1 LSSKRPVAPP
11 PPIPGF
17 TYISLL
23 GSGGFSDVYLYEQDR
38 PRRKV
43 AVKVLLSDLKT
54 EGARRRFE
62 SEANLM
68 AQLSSHPYIVTIFEA
83 EVTEAGHS
91 YLAMEYCSRP
101 SLDVRYRR
109 QRFSVD
115 EVLAVGIQVAS
126 AVETAHRAGIA
137 HRDIK
142 PANILVTD
150 YNRPALTDFGISGTL
165 GGDADEDAGM
175 SIPWSPPEQ
184 FTDGPVDGVMVD
196 VWALGA
202 TLYTLLAG
210 RSPFVMP
217 GTDNSQRELIS
228 RITNSPLPRL
238 GRADVPESLERA
250 LATAMAKPAAS
261 RYSSAHA
268 FALALQ
274 RIQAE
279 LNLSVTPFEVL
290 EEAHHD
296 DSHPDDG
303 YEETRVRSIAAI
315 DPERTGSAPTFPART
330 RPRGPDAGAPPSGF
344 SAGGFAPEAA
354 AASAPR
360 PQVPGSL
367 FTGPQDGQGA
377 GTQVGGPAGSS
388 PAGNTVGDPA
398 GEWAHAT
405 MLRGSAP
412 AAADYGSAPDATVQR
427 PGLLPAQ
434 ASQAP
439 QHTGRRTSAAEP
451 EIDATI
457 SRPAAAPQ
465 TAPESAP
472 DHGKRNLWLA
482 LAGGTVLVLAIIVG
496 IVLASSAPEP
506 KVAETGQISKPP
518 ADALDNGT
526 VPDVADLVGTVNA
539 GKATFTWTNPQPKPG
554 DAYKWRVYALGGS
567 GEYQSAAEPTAQV
580 ALNPAEPTCIQV
592 MIVRSDGAFSPLED
606 DSIACI
612 RQ

>member
-1 LSSKRPVAPP
+1 MSSKRPVAPP
-11 PPIPGF
+11 PAIPGF
-17 TYISLL
+17 TYVSLL

-83 EVTEAGHS
+83 EVTEDGHS

-165 GGDADEDAGM
+165 GSDTDEDAGM

-184 FTDGPVDGVMVD
+184 FRDGPVDGVMVD

-210 RSPFVMP
+210 RSPFVLP
-217 GTDNSQRELIS
+217 GSDNSQRELIA
-228 RITNSPLPRL
+228 RITSSPVPRL
-238 GRADVPESLERA
+238 GRADVPESLELA
-250 LATAMAKPAAS
+250 LSTAMAKSAAS

-290 EEAHHD
+290 EDTHAE

-303 YEETRVRSIAAI
+303 FEETRVRSIASV
-315 DPERTGSAPTFPART
+315 DPDQTGHGPTFPART
-330 RPRGPDAGAPPSGF
+330 RPAAPAGFIQPGSAPTGFTQSGSAPTGFTTAVPAAPPSGPVP
-344 SAGGFAPEAA
+344 GPVGPAPERQFPDRQYDDW
-354 AASAPR
+354 S
-360 PQVPGSL
+360 
-367 FTGPQDGQGA
+367 QG
-377 GTQVGGPAGSS
+377 
-388 PAGNTVGDPA
+388 
-398 GEWAHAT
+398 T
-405 MLRGSAP
+405 MLRGSI
-412 AAADYGSAPDATVQR
+412 AAEPQRGAPDADIAATVNR
-427 PGLLPAQ
+427 PRAVQ
-434 ASQAP
+434 EEA
-439 QHTGRRTSAAEP
+439 
-451 EIDATI
+451 
-457 SRPAAAPQ
+457 AAAPV
-465 TAPESAP
+465 
-472 DHGKRNLWLA
+472 DHSKRNLWLA
-482 LAGGTVLVLAIIVG
+482 VAGGAVLVVAVILG
-496 IVLASSAPEP
+496 LVLGASRPEP
-506 KVAETGQISKPP
+506 VVKPTEQVSKAP
-518 ADALDNGT
+518 ADALDAGT
-526 VPDVADLVGTVNA
+526 VPDVSDIVGTRGPD
-539 GKATFTWTNPQPKPG
+539 GKFRFTWTNPQPKPG
-554 DAYKWRVYALGGS
+554 DTYKWRVFDNGTFQATDKP
-567 GEYQSAAEPTAQV
+567 EAEPIFQPGDIYCV
-580 ALNPAEPTCIQV
+580 QV
-592 MIVRSDGAFSPLED
+592 MIVRSDGLSSPLNID
-606 DSIACI
+606 DSVGCFNEKS
-612 RQ
+612 

>member
-1 LSSKRPVAPP
+1 MSSKRPPAPP

-17 TYISLL
+17 KYISLL

-83 EVTEAGHS
+83 EITENGHS

-126 AVETAHRAGIA
+126 AVETAHRAGIV

-150 YNRPALTDFGISGTL
+150 YNRPALTDFGISGTI
-165 GGDADEDAGM
+165 GADTEDDAGM

-184 FTDGPVDGVMVD
+184 FRGGAVDGVPVD
-196 VWALGA
+196 IWALGA

-210 RSPFVMP
+210 RSPFVLP
-217 GTDNSQRELIS
+217 GQDNSQRELIS

-238 GRADVPESLERA
+238 GRADVPESLELV
-250 LATAMAKPAAS
+250 LATSMAKSPES

-290 EEAHHD
+290 EEPGHGED
-296 DSHPDDG
+296 QHPDDNF
-303 YEETRVRSIAAI
+303 EETRVRSIASI
-315 DPERTGSAPTFPART
+315 DPDASGTATTGSAPTFPART
-330 RPRGPDAGAPPSGF
+330 FPSTVPGGTQRPAPPF
-344 SAGGFAPEAA
+344 TRP
-354 AASAPR
+354 ASDPR
-360 PQVPGSL
+360 PTDTPQPTNPSQPASPSQPVQSQA
-367 FTGPQDGQGA
+367 GPTAPPQFQ
-377 GTQVGGPAGSS
+377 
-388 PAGNTVGDPA
+388 
-398 GEWAHAT
+398 
-405 MLRGSAP
+405 AP
-412 AAADYGSAPDATVQR
+412 AAGYTAPGAQYAPAEPDTAESTVLRGWQPSQPQDDLGATVSRSTAGTSPVAQEEA
-427 PGLLPAQ
+427 PPA
-434 ASQAP
+434 
-439 QHTGRRTSAAEP
+439 
-451 EIDATI
+451 
-457 SRPAAAPQ
+457 
-465 TAPESAP
+465 
-472 DHGKRNLWLA
+472 DHSKRNLWLA
-482 LAGGTVLVLAIIVG
+482 VTGAAVLVVAIVVG
-496 IVLASSAPEP
+496 VVLGAQAQP
-506 KVAETGQISKPP
+506 KVAPTETSSKPP
-518 ADALDNGT
+518 ADALSDGS
-526 VPDVADLVGTVNA
+526 VPEVAGLAAARDTKDRNIII
-539 GKATFTWTNPQPKPG
+539 FSWTNPQPMAG
-554 DAYKWRVYALGGS
+554 DTFKWRVK
-567 GEYQSAAEPTAQV
+567 SAKSEGVYENTTIGKAFLSAFDEPPICVQA
-580 ALNPAEPTCIQV
+580 I
-592 MIVRSDGAFSPLED
+592 IVRADGSASPGGP
-606 DSIACI
+606 DSIACLNE
-612 RQ
+612 

>member
-1 LSSKRPVAPP
+1 MNAKRPAAPP
-11 PPIPGF
+11 PTIPGF
-17 TYISLL
+17 SYVSLL

-83 EVTEAGHS
+83 EITDAGHS

-165 GGDADEDAGM
+165 AGDQDEDAGM

-184 FTDGPVDGVMVD
+184 FSDRQVDGVLVD

-210 RSPFVMP
+210 RSPFVLP
-217 GTDNSQRELIS
+217 GADNSQRELIS
-228 RITNSPLPRL
+228 RITSMPVPKL
-238 GRADVPESLERA
+238 GRADVPESLELA
-250 LATAMAKPAAS
+250 LATAMAKAPAS

-290 EEAHHD
+290 EEPRAD
-296 DSHPDDG
+296 EPHPDDSF
-303 YEETRVRSIAAI
+303 EETRVRSIAAI
-315 DPERTGSAPTFPART
+315 DPDATGHGPTFPT
-330 RPRGPDAGAPPSGF
+330 RLPGVTAATAPAAAPPPAPGSDTVRRPSG
-344 SAGGFAPEAA
+344 
-354 AASAPR
+354 ASAPR
-360 PQVPGSL
+360 PGSDAVKKPGALPS
-367 FTGPQDGQGA
+367 FTPAAPAEDDDVAATVSRSSRQASGDTDAAAADAVGDSTAAPDHRRRNLVLAVVAGAVLVVAAVVGVVA
-377 GTQVGGPAGSS
+377 GTTRP
-388 PAGNTVGDPA
+388 
-398 GEWAHAT
+398 
-405 MLRGSAP
+405 AP
-412 AAADYGSAPDATVQR
+412 AAK
-427 PGLLPAQ
+427 PAEQ
-434 ASQAP
+434 V
-439 QHTGRRTSAAEP
+439 
-451 EIDATI
+451 
-457 SRPAAAPQ
+457 SR
-465 TAPESAP
+465 
-472 DHGKRNLWLA
+472 
-482 LAGGTVLVLAIIVG
+482 
-496 IVLASSAPEP
+496 
-506 KVAETGQISKPP
+506 PP

-526 VPDVADLVGTVNA
+526 VPDVENLTGAVDAA
-539 GKATFTWTNPQPKPG
+539 GKVTFTWKNPQPKPG
-554 DAYKWRVYALGGS
+554 DKYKWRTYSLQGT
-567 GEYQSAAEPTAQV
+567 GEFQAAAEPKVQV
-580 ALNPAEPTCIQV
+580 EPNPSGETCIQV
-592 MIVRSDGAFSPLED
+592 MMVRADGASSPMEQP
-606 DSIACI
+606 SIGCAKKP
-612 RQ
+612 

>member
-1 LSSKRPVAPP
+1 MNAKRPAAPP
-11 PPIPGF
+11 PTIPGF
-17 TYISLL
+17 SYVSLL

-83 EVTEAGHS
+83 EITDAGHS

-165 GGDADEDAGM
+165 AGDQDEDAGM

-184 FTDGPVDGVMVD
+184 FSDRQIDGVLVD

-210 RSPFVMP
+210 RSPFVLP
-217 GTDNSQRELIS
+217 GADNSQRELIS
-228 RITNSPLPRL
+228 RITSMPVPKL
-238 GRADVPESLERA
+238 GRADVPESLELA
-250 LATAMAKPAAS
+250 LATAMAKAPAS

-290 EEAHHD
+290 EEPRAD
-296 DSHPDDG
+296 EPHPDDSF
-303 YEETRVRSIAAI
+303 EETRVRSIAAI
-315 DPERTGSAPTFPART
+315 DPDATGHGPTFPT
-330 RPRGPDAGAPPSGF
+330 RLPGVTAATAPAAAPPPAPGSDTVRRPSG
-344 SAGGFAPEAA
+344 
-354 AASAPR
+354 ASAPR
-360 PQVPGSL
+360 PGSDAVKKPGALPS
-367 FTGPQDGQGA
+367 FTPAAPAEDDDVAATVSRSSRQASGDTDAAAADAVGDSTAAPDHRRRNLVLAVVAGAVLVVAAVVGVVA
-377 GTQVGGPAGSS
+377 GTTRP
-388 PAGNTVGDPA
+388 
-398 GEWAHAT
+398 
-405 MLRGSAP
+405 AP
-412 AAADYGSAPDATVQR
+412 AAK
-427 PGLLPAQ
+427 PAEQ
-434 ASQAP
+434 V
-439 QHTGRRTSAAEP
+439 
-451 EIDATI
+451 
-457 SRPAAAPQ
+457 SR
-465 TAPESAP
+465 
-472 DHGKRNLWLA
+472 
-482 LAGGTVLVLAIIVG
+482 
-496 IVLASSAPEP
+496 
-506 KVAETGQISKPP
+506 PP

-526 VPDVADLVGTVNA
+526 VPDVENLTGAVDAA
-539 GKATFTWTNPQPKPG
+539 GKVTFTWKNPQPKPG
-554 DAYKWRVYALGGS
+554 DKYKWRTYSLQGT
-567 GEYQSAAEPTAQV
+567 GEFQAAAEPKVQV
-580 ALNPAEPTCIQV
+580 EPNPSGETCIQV
-592 MIVRSDGAFSPLED
+592 MMVRADGASSPMEQP
-606 DSIACI
+606 SIGCAKKP
-612 RQ
+612 

>member
-1 LSSKRPVAPP
+1 MSSKRPVAPP
-11 PPIPGF
+11 PVIPGF

-83 EVTEAGHS
+83 EITDTGHS

-109 QRFSVD
+109 QGFSVD

-165 GGDADEDAGM
+165 AGDADEDAGM

-184 FTDGPVDGVMVD
+184 FTGHHVDGVLVD

-210 RSPFVMP
+210 RSPFVLP
-217 GTDNSQRELIS
+217 GADNSQRELIS
-228 RITNSPLPRL
+228 RITNRPVPKL
-238 GRADVPESLERA
+238 GRADVPESLELA
-250 LATAMAKPAAS
+250 LSTAMAKSASS

-279 LNLSVTPFEVL
+279 LNLSVTSFEVL
-290 EEAHHD
+290 EEPRAEEN
-296 DSHPDDG
+296 HPDDG
-303 YEETRVRSIAAI
+303 FEETRVRSVASI
-315 DPERTGSAPTFPART
+315 DPDATGNVPTFPARFPGT
-330 RPRGPDAGAPPSGF
+330 DTSSTVDNATTYNGAANNG
-344 SAGGFAPEAA
+344 AA
-354 AASAPR
+354 NN
-360 PQVPGSL
+360 L
-367 FTGPQDGQGA
+367 
-377 GTQVGGPAGSS
+377 
-388 PAGNTVGDPA
+388 
-398 GEWAHAT
+398 
-405 MLRGSAP
+405 
-412 AAADYGSAPDATVQR
+412 ATVQR
-427 PGLLPAQ
+427 PPAMP
-434 ASQAP
+434 AFDAP
-439 QHTGRRTSAAEP
+439 GSAGPPAG
-451 EIDATI
+451 
-457 SRPAAAPQ
+457 AAAPDDDLAA
-465 TAPESAP
+465 TVNRSSAAAPAGGP
-472 DHGKRNLWLA
+472 DDGAGEHPAGHGRRNLL
-482 LAGGTVLVLAIIVG
+482 LSVVGGTVLVAAVVLG
-496 IVLASSAPEP
+496 IVAGTTRPGPAP
-506 KVAETGQISKPP
+506 KATDQVSKPP

-526 VPDVADLVGTVNA
+526 VPDVTALAGVAGPA
-539 GKATFTWTNPQPKPG
+539 GKVSFTWTNPQPKPG
-554 DAYKWRVYALGGS
+554 DSYKWRVHTLKGDGD
-567 GEYQSAAEPTAQV
+567 YQSSAGPAAEIA
-580 ALNPAEPTCIQV
+580 ANPAEPSCIQV
-592 MIVRSDGAFSPLED
+592 MIVRSDGASSPLGP
-606 DSIACI
+606 DSIACVSK
-612 RQ
+612 

>member
-1 LSSKRPVAPP
+1 MSSKRPVAPP
-11 PPIPGF
+11 PRIPGF

-83 EVTEAGHS
+83 EVTDDGHS

-165 GGDADEDAGM
+165 AGDGDDDSGM

-184 FTDGPVDGVMVD
+184 FRDGSVDGVMVD

-210 RSPFVMP
+210 RSPFVLP
-217 GTDNSQRELIS
+217 GSDNSQRELIN
-228 RITNSPLPRL
+228 RISNMALPRL
-238 GRADVPESLERA
+238 GRADVPESLELA
-250 LATAMAKPAAS
+250 LATAMAKSPQS

-290 EEAHHD
+290 EEPQHEE
-296 DSHPDDG
+296 SHPDDAA
-303 YEETRVRSIAAI
+303 EETRVRSIAAI

-330 RPRGPDAGAPPSGF
+330 RPDGP
-344 SAGGFAPEAA
+344 
-354 AASAPR
+354 
-360 PQVPGSL
+360 
-367 FTGPQDGQGA
+367 
-377 GTQVGGPAGSS
+377 
-388 PAGNTVGDPA
+388 
-398 GEWAHAT
+398 
-405 MLRGSAP
+405 
-412 AAADYGSAPDATVQR
+412 
-427 PGLLPAQ
+427 
-434 ASQAP
+434 
-439 QHTGRRTSAAEP
+439 
-451 EIDATI
+451 
-457 SRPAAAPQ
+457 
-465 TAPESAP
+465 
-472 DHGKRNLWLA
+472 
-482 LAGGTVLVLAIIVG
+482 
-496 IVLASSAPEP
+496 
-506 KVAETGQISKPP
+506 
-518 ADALDNGT
+518 
-526 VPDVADLVGTVNA
+526 
-539 GKATFTWTNPQPKPG
+539 
-554 DAYKWRVYALGGS
+554 
-567 GEYQSAAEPTAQV
+567 
-580 ALNPAEPTCIQV
+580 
-592 MIVRSDGAFSPLED
+592 
-606 DSIACI
+606 
-612 RQ
+612 

>member
-1 LSSKRPVAPP
+1 MSTKRPVAPP
-11 PPIPGF
+11 PAIPGF
-17 TYISLL
+17 TYVSLL

-83 EVTEAGHS
+83 EVTEDGHS

-165 GGDADEDAGM
+165 GSDTDEDAGM

-184 FTDGPVDGVMVD
+184 FRDGPVDGVMVD

-210 RSPFVMP
+210 RSPFVLP
-217 GTDNSQRELIS
+217 GADNSQRELIS
-228 RITNSPLPRL
+228 RITNSPVPRL
-238 GRADVPESLERA
+238 GRADVPESLELA
-250 LATAMAKPAAS
+250 LATAMAKSAAS

-290 EEAHHD
+290 EDAHAEE
-296 DSHPDDG
+296 SHPDDG
-303 YEETRVRSIAAI
+303 FEETRVRSIASV
-315 DPERTGSAPTFPART
+315 DPDQTGNTPTFPART
-330 RPRGPDAGAPPSGF
+330 RP
-344 SAGGFAPEAA
+344 
-354 AASAPR
+354 SAPSAYT
-360 PQVPGSL
+360 PVVPAVPPAGPAPGPVPGPGARPDQHDDWS
-367 FTGPQDGQGA
+367 QG
-377 GTQVGGPAGSS
+377 
-388 PAGNTVGDPA
+388 
-398 GEWAHAT
+398 T
-405 MLRGSAP
+405 MLRGSVASGLRP
-412 AAADYGSAPDATVQR
+412 GGGHDAADDATVHR
-427 PGLLPAQ
+427 GAPG
-434 ASQAP
+434 
-439 QHTGRRTSAAEP
+439 
-451 EIDATI
+451 
-457 SRPAAAPQ
+457 RPAGWQSGPAGRDERGDEPVAATVNRPQ
-465 TAPESAP
+465 ALQEATAEEPA
-472 DHGKRNLWLA
+472 DHSKRNLWLA
-482 LAGGTVLVLAIIVG
+482 VAGGAVLVVAVVVG
-496 IVLASSAPEP
+496 LVLGASRPEP
-506 KVAETGQISKPP
+506 VAEPTGQVSKPP
-518 ADALDNGT
+518 ADAIGEGT
-526 VPDVADLVGTVNA
+526 VPDVVNLSGMLTST
-539 GKATFTWTNPQPKPG
+539 GKVRFTWVNPDPRPG
-554 DAYKWRVYALGGS
+554 DTYKWFLSTDGPSKDYNATTTPEAEVALGS
-567 GEYQSAAEPTAQV
+567 RDFA
-580 ALNPAEPTCIQV
+580 CIGV
-592 MIVRSDGAFSPLED
+592 MIVRRDGSASPMEPDAAFQCAP
-606 DSIACI
+606 
-612 RQ
+612 Q

>member
-1 LSSKRPVAPP
+1 MSSKRPIAPP
-11 PPIPGF
+11 PRIPGF

-83 EVTEAGHS
+83 EVTGDGHS

-165 GGDADEDAGM
+165 GNDADEDAGM

-184 FTDGPVDGVMVD
+184 FRDGAVDGVMVD

-210 RSPFVMP
+210 RSPFVLP
-217 GTDNSQRELIS
+217 GADNSQRELIS
-228 RITNSPLPRL
+228 RITSMPVPRL
-238 GRADVPESLERA
+238 GRADVPASLELA
-250 LATAMAKPAAS
+250 LSTAMAKLPAS

-290 EEAHHD
+290 EEPRQED
-296 DSHPDDG
+296 NQPDDG
-303 YEETRVRSIAAI
+303 FEETRVRNIAAI
-315 DPERTGSAPTFPART
+315 DPERTGSAPTFPSRT
-330 RPRGPDAGAPPSGF
+330 KPD
-344 SAGGFAPEAA
+344 
-354 AASAPR
+354 
-360 PQVPGSL
+360 PQ
-367 FTGPQDGQGA
+367 
-377 GTQVGGPAGSS
+377 
-388 PAGNTVGDPA
+388 
-398 GEWAHAT
+398 
-405 MLRGSAP
+405 AP
-412 AAADYGSAPDATVQR
+412 AAAAPPDDATIQRSSRPGPPRPAGPAPSRDGSAYRTPARPELDATVSRGALVNGALPGQAMPGHAL
-427 PGLLPAQ
+427 PGLALPNQ
-434 ASQAP
+434 AVQGLEAGEQAE
-439 QHTGRRTSAAEP
+439 GEP
-451 EIDATI
+451 DQP
-457 SRPAAAPQ
+457 SR
-465 TAPESAP
+465 
-472 DHGKRNLWLA
+472 RNLWLA
-482 LAGGTVLVLAIIVG
+482 VTGGTLLVLAVVVG
-496 IVLASSAPEP
+496 LIMAGSAPETKALP
-506 KVAETGQISKPP
+506 QETVNRPP

-526 VPDVADLVGTVNA
+526 VPDVSDLA
-539 GKATFTWTNPQPKPG
+539 GSIGSAGRVSFTWTNPQPKDG
-554 DAYKWRVYALGGS
+554 DTYKWRVYALTGS
-567 GEYQSAAEPTAQV
+567 GEFQSTQEPRAEV

-592 MIVRSDGAFSPLED
+592 ILVRSDGASSPQEQE
-606 DSIACI
+606 SIACV
-612 RQ
+612 RP

>member
-1 LSSKRPVAPP
+1 MSSKRPVAPP
-11 PPIPGF
+11 PRIPGF
-17 TYISLL
+17 TYVSLL

-43 AVKVLLSDLKT
+43 AVKVLLSGLKT

-68 AQLSSHPYIVTIFEA
+68 AQLSSHPFIVTIFEA
-83 EVTEAGHS
+83 EVTEDGHS

-184 FTDGPVDGVMVD
+184 FQGGKVDGVMVD

-210 RSPFVMP
+210 RSPFVLP
-217 GTDNSQRELIS
+217 GADNSQRELIS
-228 RITNSPLPRL
+228 RITSAPVPRL
-238 GRADVPESLERA
+238 GRADVPESLEQA
-250 LATAMAKPAAS
+250 LATAMAKSASS

-290 EEAHHD
+290 EDRHQED
-296 DSHPDDG
+296 VHPDDG
-303 YEETRVRSIAAI
+303 FEETRVRNVAAI
-315 DPERTGSAPTFPART
+315 DPDRTGSAPTFPART
-330 RPRGPDAGAPPSGF
+330 WPLDRGLPAPGPAAPPGPRPGGP
-344 SAGGFAPEAA
+344 SAT
-354 AASAPR
+354 SAPSA
-360 PQVPGSL
+360 PSGVAAPL
-367 FTGPQDGQGA
+367 T
-377 GTQVGGPAGSS
+377 
-388 PAGNTVGDPA
+388 
-398 GEWAHAT
+398 
-405 MLRGSAP
+405 AP
-412 AAADYGSAPDATVQR
+412 AADDWAQQATVLRSNQPQAPDEPANDA
-427 PGLLPAQ
+427 LPA
-434 ASQAP
+434 
-439 QHTGRRTSAAEP
+439 
-451 EIDATI
+451 
-457 SRPAAAPQ
+457 
-465 TAPESAP
+465 

-482 LAGGTVLVLAIIVG
+482 ISGGTLLALAVTVG
-496 IVLASSAPEP
+496 IVMASSAPQPQVLASEQ
-506 KVAETGQISKPP
+506 VSKPP
-518 ADALDNGT
+518 ADALDDGS
-526 VPDVADLVGTVNA
+526 VPDVAKLAGTAGAA
-539 GKATFTWTNPQPKPG
+539 GKVRFTWTNPQPKPG
-554 DAYKWRVYALGGS
+554 DTYKWRIKTVKGGGGYLS
-567 GEYQSAAEPTAQV
+567 TSVPRVDVTANPT
-580 ALNPAEPTCIQV
+580 EPTCVQV
-592 MIVRSDGAFSPLED
+592 IIVRSDGSASPAGE
-606 DSIACI
+606 DSIACV
-612 RQ
+612 

>member
-1 LSSKRPVAPP
+1 MSSKRPVAPP
-11 PPIPGF
+11 PRIQGF

-83 EVTEAGHS
+83 EVTDDGHS

-165 GGDADEDAGM
+165 AGDTDDDSGM

-184 FTDGPVDGVMVD
+184 FRDGPVDGIMVD

-217 GTDNSQRELIS
+217 GADNSPRELIN
-228 RITNSPLPRL
+228 RISNMALPRL
-238 GRADVPESLERA
+238 GRADVPESLELA
-250 LATAMAKPAAS
+250 LSTAMAKSAQS
-261 RYSSAHA
+261 RYTSAHA

-290 EEAHHD
+290 EEPQQEE
-296 DSHPDDG
+296 SHPDDG
-303 YEETRVRSIAAI
+303 TEETRVRSIAAI

-330 RPRGPDAGAPPSGF
+330 RPSQASGGTDGTGQRAGAVPPS
-344 SAGGFAPEAA
+344 SFAPARPSQWQPALPVPKLPAGPAA
-354 AASAPR
+354 LETADGARPGEWAQSTVLRGSTGTANYGAPVAA
-360 PQVPGSL
+360 
-367 FTGPQDGQGA
+367 
-377 GTQVGGPAGSS
+377 PAGSGKETS
-388 PAGNTVGDPA
+388 Y
-398 GEWAHAT
+398 
-405 MLRGSAP
+405 
-412 AAADYGSAPDATVQR
+412 AAEATVQR
-427 PGLLPAQ
+427 AVTTDEPQ
-434 ASQAP
+434 AA
-439 QHTGRRTSAAEP
+439 
-451 EIDATI
+451 
-457 SRPAAAPQ
+457 PAA
-465 TAPESAP
+465 

-482 LAGGTVLVLAIIVG
+482 LAGGTLLALAAVVG
-496 IVLASSAPEP
+496 IVVANSATGTP
-506 KVAETGQISKPP
+506 KAVETQQVSKPP

-526 VPDVADLVGTVNA
+526 VPDVEGLKGSIGADGEA
-539 GKATFTWTNPQPKPG
+539 SFTWTNPQPKDG
-554 DAYKWRVYALGGS
+554 DTYKWKVYTIGGN
-567 GEYQSAAEPTAQV
+567 SAEFSAV
-580 ALNPAEPTCIQV
+580 AKPPVRLRPNPGGQTCIQV
-592 MIVRSDGAFSPLED
+592 MIVRSDGAFSPMEEG
-606 DSIACI
+606 SIACTG
-612 RQ
+612 Q

>member
-1 LSSKRPVAPP
+1 MSSKRPVAPP
-11 PPIPGF
+11 PVIPGF
-17 TYISLL
+17 TYLSLL

-83 EVTEAGHS
+83 EITDTGHS

-165 GGDADEDAGM
+165 AGDTDEDAGM

-184 FTDGPVDGVMVD
+184 FTGHQVDGVLVD

-210 RSPFVMP
+210 RSPFVLP
-217 GTDNSQRELIS
+217 GADNSQRELIS
-228 RITNSPLPRL
+228 RITTLPVPQL
-238 GRADVPESLERA
+238 GRADVPESLELA
-250 LATAMAKPAAS
+250 LSTAMAKSASS

-290 EEAHHD
+290 EEPRAEEH
-296 DSHPDDG
+296 HPDDG
-303 YEETRVRSIAAI
+303 FEETRVRSVAAI
-315 DPERTGSAPTFPART
+315 DPDATGSAPTFPARF
-330 RPRGPDAGAPPSGF
+330 P
-344 SAGGFAPEAA
+344 AA
-354 AASAPR
+354 DT
-360 PQVPGSL
+360 GSYGRQRHHVQQRQIL
-367 FTGPQDGQGA
+367 QQRHGGPQR
-377 GTQVGGPAGSS
+377 
-388 PAGNTVGDPA
+388 N
-398 GEWAHAT
+398 
-405 MLRGSAP
+405 
-412 AAADYGSAPDATVQR
+412 
-427 PGLLPAQ
+427 
-434 ASQAP
+434 
-439 QHTGRRTSAAEP
+439 
-451 EIDATI
+451 
-457 SRPAAAPQ
+457 RPAAG
-465 TAPESAP
+465 SARLRCAARRPDACDP
-472 DHGKRNLWLA
+472 DHGPRRRPCGHGQPVQR
-482 LAGGTVLVLAIIVG
+482 AGARQRHRWGCGGANGRPRPPQAAAVHCRRHRARGRRRPRDRGRHHPARAGAESHGPGQQAARRRPGQRHRAGRHRAGRGGRSGREGQLHLDQPA
-496 IVLASSAPEP
+496 
-506 KVAETGQISKPP
+506 AETRRQLQMAGPHAQ
-518 ADALDNGT
+518 GRRG
-526 VPDVADLVGTVNA
+526 VPV
-539 GKATFTWTNPQPKPG
+539 
-554 DAYKWRVYALGGS
+554 
-567 GEYQSAAEPTAQV
+567 
-580 ALNPAEPTCIQV
+580 
-592 MIVRSDGAFSPLED
+592 VR
-606 DSIACI
+606 
-612 RQ
+612 RTRR

>member
-1 LSSKRPVAPP
+1 MSSKRPPAPP

-17 TYISLL
+17 KYVSLL

-83 EVTEAGHS
+83 EITESGHS

-126 AVETAHRAGIA
+126 AVETAHRAGIV

-150 YNRPALTDFGISGTL
+150 YNRPALTDFGISGTI
-165 GGDADEDAGM
+165 GADTEDDAGM

-184 FTDGPVDGVMVD
+184 FRGGAVDGVPVD
-196 VWALGA
+196 IWALGA

-210 RSPFVMP
+210 RSPFVLP
-217 GTDNSQRELIS
+217 GQDNSQRELIS

-238 GRADVPESLERA
+238 GRADVPESLE
-250 LATAMAKPAAS
+250 LVLSTSMAKSPES

-274 RIQAE
+274 RIQTE

-290 EEAHHD
+290 EEPGHGD
-296 DSHPDDG
+296 EQHPDDNF
-303 YEETRVRSIAAI
+303 EETRVRSIASI
-315 DPERTGSAPTFPART
+315 DPDASGTATTGSAPTFPART
-330 RPRGPDAGAPPSGF
+330 FPSTVPGATQAPAQPGQAHAQSNPAQQTPPQFHVPIREYRQAGEPAVAESTVLRGWQPSRPQDDVGATVRRSKAPAGA
-344 SAGGFAPEAA
+344 
-354 AASAPR
+354 
-360 PQVPGSL
+360 
-367 FTGPQDGQGA
+367 
-377 GTQVGGPAGSS
+377 S
-388 PAGNTVGDPA
+388 PASQDD
-398 GEWAHAT
+398 
-405 MLRGSAP
+405 AP
-412 AAADYGSAPDATVQR
+412 A
-427 PGLLPAQ
+427 L
-434 ASQAP
+434 
-439 QHTGRRTSAAEP
+439 
-451 EIDATI
+451 
-457 SRPAAAPQ
+457 
-465 TAPESAP
+465 

-482 LAGGTVLVLAIIVG
+482 ATGATVLVVAIVVG
-496 IVLASSAPEP
+496 VVLGAQAQP
-506 KVAETGQISKPP
+506 KVAPTETSSKQPV
-518 ADALDNGT
+518 DALGDGG
-526 VPDVADLVGTVNA
+526 VPDVEGLVGKRRA
-539 GKATFTWTNPQPKPG
+539 DEPDFADFEWKNPQPKKG
-554 DAYKWRVYALGGS
+554 DTYKWRYKTAVLD
-567 GEYQSAAEPTAQV
+567 GEYSSSEVEPH
-580 ALNPAEPTCIQV
+580 ALAYGTESPLCIQV
-592 MIVRSDGAFSPLED
+592 LIVRADGSASSGGQG
-606 DSIACI
+606 SIACVD
-612 RQ
+612 

>member
-1 LSSKRPVAPP
+1 MSSKRPVAPP
-11 PPIPGF
+11 PVIPGF

-83 EVTEAGHS
+83 EITDSGHS

-165 GGDADEDAGM
+165 AGDADEDAGM
-175 SIPWSPPEQ
+175 SIPWSPPDQ
-184 FTDGPVDGVMVD
+184 FTGRQVDGVLVD

-210 RSPFVMP
+210 RSPFVLP
-217 GTDNSQRELIS
+217 GADNSQRELIS
-228 RITNSPLPRL
+228 RITTLPVPQL
-238 GRADVPESLERA
+238 GRADVPESLELA
-250 LATAMAKPAAS
+250 LSTAMAKSATS

-290 EEAHHD
+290 EEPRAEEN
-296 DSHPDDG
+296 HPDDG
-303 YEETRVRSIAAI
+303 FEETRVRSVASI
-315 DPERTGSAPTFPART
+315 DPDATGNAPTFPARFPAGDT
-330 RPRGPDAGAPPSGF
+330 GATADNATTFNNATLQRPPVLPGFVTPGTGTGAVAGAAADDDLAATVNRS
-344 SAGGFAPEAA
+344 SAA
-354 AASAPR
+354 AAP
-360 PQVPGSL
+360 PGNA
-367 FTGPQDGQGA
+367 DDGA
-377 GTQVGGPAGSS
+377 GAHPAG
-388 PAGNTVGDPA
+388 
-398 GEWAHAT
+398 H
-405 MLRGSAP
+405 
-412 AAADYGSAPDATVQR
+412 
-427 PGLLPAQ
+427 
-434 ASQAP
+434 
-439 QHTGRRTSAAEP
+439 GRR
-451 EIDATI
+451 
-457 SRPAAAPQ
+457 
-465 TAPESAP
+465 
-472 DHGKRNLWLA
+472 NLMLSIV
-482 LAGGTVLVLAIIVG
+482 GGTVLVAAVVLG
-496 IVLASSAPEP
+496 IVAGTTRPEP
-506 KVAETGQISKPP
+506 APKATDQVSKPP

-526 VPDVADLVGTVNA
+526 VPDVTGLAGVAGPA
-539 GKATFTWTNPQPKPG
+539 GKVSFTWTNPQPKPG
-554 DAYKWRVYALGGS
+554 DSYKWRVHTLKGDGQ
-567 GEYQSAAEPTAQV
+567 YQATAGPAAEMA
-580 ALNPAEPTCIQV
+580 ANPAEPSCIQV
-592 MIVRSDGAFSPLED
+592 MIVRSDGASSPLGP
-606 DSIACI
+606 DSIACVPK
-612 RQ
+612 

>member
-1 LSSKRPVAPP
+1 MSSKRPVAPP
-11 PPIPGF
+11 PHIPGF
-17 TYISLL
+17 TYVSLL

-165 GGDADEDAGM
+165 GGDADDDAGM

-184 FTDGPVDGVMVD
+184 FTDGPIDGVTVD

-210 RSPFVMP
+210 RSPFVVP

-228 RITNSPLPRL
+228 RITSAALPRL

-250 LATAMAKPAAS
+250 LSTAMAKSAVS

-290 EEAHHD
+290 EEPHHED
-296 DSHPDDG
+296 NNPDDG
-303 YEETRVRSIAAI
+303 FEETRVRNIAAI

-330 RPRGPDAGAPPSGF
+330 LPQHTGTGAPP
-344 SAGGFAPEAA
+344 
-354 AASAPR
+354 
-360 PQVPGSL
+360 
-367 FTGPQDGQGA
+367 
-377 GTQVGGPAGSS
+377 
-388 PAGNTVGDPA
+388 
-398 GEWAHAT
+398 HAT
-405 MLRGSAP
+405 MLRESAP
-412 AAADYGSAPDATVQR
+412 AAGHGSPQDSTVQR
-427 PGLLPAQ
+427 PGLLPGPAAQ
-434 ASQAP
+434 RSPEHAGHPA
-439 QHTGRRTSAAEP
+439 P
-451 EIDATI
+451 EIDATV
-457 SRPAAAPQ
+457 SRPVPV
-465 TAPESAP
+465 PETVPVTAP

-482 LAGGTVLVLAIIVG
+482 MAGGTLLVLAVVVG
-496 IVLASSAPEP
+496 IVLASSAPAP
-506 KVAETGQISKPP
+506 KVAGTGQVNKPP

-526 VPDVADLVGTVNA
+526 VPDVADLAGTVDAA
-539 GKATFTWTNPQPKPG
+539 GKVTFTWTNPQPKAG
-554 DAYKWRVYALGGS
+554 DAYKWRVYAVGS
-567 GEYQSAAEPTAQV
+567 SGAYQSTAASTAQV
-580 ALNPAEPTCIQV
+580 ALNPTEPTCIQV
-592 MIVRSDGAFSPLED
+592 MIVRSDGAFSPLEKE
-606 DSIACI
+606 SIACV
-612 RQ
+612 RK

>member
-1 LSSKRPVAPP
+1 MSSKRPVAPP
-11 PPIPGF
+11 PRIPGF
-17 TYISLL
+17 TYVSLL

-43 AVKVLLSDLKT
+43 AVKVLLSGLKT

-68 AQLSSHPYIVTIFEA
+68 AQLSSHPFIVTIFEA
-83 EVTEAGHS
+83 EVTEDGHS

-184 FTDGPVDGVMVD
+184 FQGGKVDGVMVD

-210 RSPFVMP
+210 RSPFVLP
-217 GTDNSQRELIS
+217 GADNSQRELIS
-228 RITNSPLPRL
+228 RITSAPVPRL
-238 GRADVPESLERA
+238 GRADVPESLEQA
-250 LATAMAKPAAS
+250 LATAMAKSASS

-290 EEAHHD
+290 EERHQED
-296 DSHPDDG
+296 VHPDDG
-303 YEETRVRSIAAI
+303 FEETRVRNVAAI
-315 DPERTGSAPTFPART
+315 DPDRTGSAPTFPART
-330 RPRGPDAGAPPSGF
+330 WPLDRGQSAPGPAAPPGPRPGGPSAPSAPSVVAAGAP
-344 SAGGFAPEAA
+344 
-354 AASAPR
+354 
-360 PQVPGSL
+360 V
-367 FTGPQDGQGA
+367 T
-377 GTQVGGPAGSS
+377 
-388 PAGNTVGDPA
+388 
-398 GEWAHAT
+398 
-405 MLRGSAP
+405 AP
-412 AAADYGSAPDATVQR
+412 AADDWAQQATVLRSNQPQAPDEPANAA
-427 PGLLPAQ
+427 LPA
-434 ASQAP
+434 
-439 QHTGRRTSAAEP
+439 
-451 EIDATI
+451 
-457 SRPAAAPQ
+457 
-465 TAPESAP
+465 

-482 LAGGTVLVLAIIVG
+482 ISGGTLLALAVTVG
-496 IVLASSAPEP
+496 IVMASSAPQPQVLASEQ
-506 KVAETGQISKPP
+506 VSKPP
-518 ADALDNGT
+518 ADALDDGS
-526 VPDVADLVGTVNA
+526 VPDVAKLAGTAGAA
-539 GKATFTWTNPQPKPG
+539 GKVRFTWTNPQPKPG
-554 DAYKWRVYALGGS
+554 DTYKWRIKTVKGGGGYLS
-567 GEYQSAAEPTAQV
+567 TSVQRVDVTANPT
-580 ALNPAEPTCIQV
+580 EPTCVQV
-592 MIVRSDGAFSPLED
+592 IIVRSDGSASPAGEE
-606 DSIACI
+606 SIACV
-612 RQ
+612 

>member
-1 LSSKRPVAPP
+1 MSSKRPVAPP
-11 PPIPGF
+11 PRIQGF

-83 EVTEAGHS
+83 EVTDDGHS

-165 GGDADEDAGM
+165 AGDSDDDSGM

-184 FTDGPVDGVMVD
+184 FRDGGVDGVMVD

-217 GTDNSQRELIS
+217 GADNSQRELIN
-228 RITNSPLPRL
+228 RISNMALPRL
-238 GRADVPESLERA
+238 GRADVPESLELA
-250 LATAMAKPAAS
+250 LATAMAKSPQS

-290 EEAHHD
+290 EEPQQEEG
-296 DSHPDDG
+296 HPDDG
-303 YEETRVRSIAAI
+303 TEETRVRSIAAI

-330 RPRGPDAGAPPSGF
+330 RPNPTGTGTDATGPGGGALPPSH
-344 SAGGFAPEAA
+344 FAPASPSQWQPAPAVPQIPVRTTWAA
-354 AASAPR
+354 A
-360 PQVPGSL
+360 
-367 FTGPQDGQGA
+367 TGA
-377 GTQVGGPAGSS
+377 A
-388 PAGNTVGDPA
+388 
-398 GEWAHAT
+398 
-405 MLRGSAP
+405 AP
-412 AAADYGSAPDATVQR
+412 AAATDDGAGQGEWAQSTVLRGSTGTANYGAPVTGTGGTQDTGYTVDATVQR
-427 PGLLPAQ
+427 AVK
-434 ASQAP
+434 ADEP
-439 QHTGRRTSAAEP
+439 Q
-451 EIDATI
+451 
-457 SRPAAAPQ
+457 AAPK
-465 TAPESAP
+465 A

-482 LAGGTVLVLAIIVG
+482 IAGGTLLVLAAVVG
-496 IVLASSAPEP
+496 IVVANTATGTP
-506 KVAETGQISKPP
+506 KAVETQQASKPP
-518 ADALDNGT
+518 ADALDSGT
-526 VPDVADLVGTVNA
+526 VPDVEGLAGTVD
-539 GKATFTWTNPQPKPG
+539 TNGEASFYWNNPDPKPG
-554 DAYKWRVYALGGS
+554 DTYKWRVYTIGG
-567 GEYQSAAEPTAQV
+567 GGDYQSIAQAPV
-580 ALNPAEPTCIQV
+580 RLRPNPSGQTCIQV
-592 MIVRSDGAFSPLED
+592 MIVRSDGAFSPLGSG
-606 DSIACI
+606 SIACTG
-612 RQ
+612 Q

>member
-1 LSSKRPVAPP
+1 VNAKRPAAPP
-11 PPIPGF
+11 PTIPGF
-17 TYISLL
+17 SYVSLL

-83 EVTEAGHS
+83 EITDAGHS

-165 GGDADEDAGM
+165 AGDQDEDAGM

-184 FTDGPVDGVMVD
+184 FSDRQVDGVLVD

-210 RSPFVMP
+210 RSPFVLP
-217 GTDNSQRELIS
+217 GADNSQRELIS
-228 RITNSPLPRL
+228 RITSMPVPKL
-238 GRADVPESLERA
+238 GRADVPESLELA
-250 LATAMAKPAAS
+250 LATAMAKAPAS

-290 EEAHHD
+290 EEPRAD
-296 DSHPDDG
+296 EPHPDDSF
-303 YEETRVRSIAAI
+303 EETRVRSIAAI
-315 DPERTGSAPTFPART
+315 DPDATGHGPTFPSRLPGVTAAT
-330 RPRGPDAGAPPSGF
+330 APAAAPPPAPGNDTVRRP
-344 SAGGFAPEAA
+344 AG
-354 AASAPR
+354 ASAPR
-360 PQVPGSL
+360 PGSDTVKKPGTVPSFTPAAPAEDDDVAATVSRSSRPDADSGADTGADTGADPVEGSGAAPDHRRRNL
-367 FTGPQDGQGA
+367 VLAVVAGAVLVVAAVVGVVA
-377 GTQVGGPAGSS
+377 GTSRP
-388 PAGNTVGDPA
+388 
-398 GEWAHAT
+398 
-405 MLRGSAP
+405 AP
-412 AAADYGSAPDATVQR
+412 AAK
-427 PGLLPAQ
+427 PAEQ
-434 ASQAP
+434 V
-439 QHTGRRTSAAEP
+439 
-451 EIDATI
+451 
-457 SRPAAAPQ
+457 SR
-465 TAPESAP
+465 
-472 DHGKRNLWLA
+472 
-482 LAGGTVLVLAIIVG
+482 
-496 IVLASSAPEP
+496 
-506 KVAETGQISKPP
+506 PP

-526 VPDVADLVGTVNA
+526 VPDVENLTGAVDAA
-539 GKATFTWTNPQPKPG
+539 GKVTFTWKNPQPKPG
-554 DAYKWRVYALGGS
+554 DKYKWRTYSLQGT
-567 GEYQSAAEPTAQV
+567 GEFQAAAEPKVQV
-580 ALNPAEPTCIQV
+580 EPNPSGETCIQV
-592 MIVRSDGAFSPLED
+592 MMVRADGASSPMEQP
-606 DSIACI
+606 SIGCAKKP
-612 RQ
+612 